1 MWFGLS
7 LFMAVVLFAALGW
20 STYAVMQR
28 GGPELE
34 RCFRA
39 ARGLMIAGVFFCLIF
54 AVNYILASTGL
65 KRVILAEPVV
75 ARKHPDPLVTW
86 FFSGSELMV
95 YQLWAALIVASSFIC
110 VGVFLKQIK
119 LYAAALRQR
128 LWATDPVGFSLAT
141 AKFAFTA
148 VAAAACLWL
157 DTALL
162 IFRSATL
169 MWMAKY
175 CTTPA
180 SLPDPSVMIT
190 QNGGTM
196 GAFLLVA
203 FRVFYPVTIL
213 MADVLLASNMAFY
226 VESLRHYAAAKA
238 RAEQLLNAPAA
249 PQVLPGL
256 PVVPGP
262 VAAPPAPAGV
272 AGAGPGGA
280 APWVQPIPFNPGPRV
295 GGNGGRPAGGLG
307 G

>member
-7 LFMAVVLFAALGW
+7 LFVVVVLFAALGW

-39 ARGLMIAGVFFCLIF
+39 ARGLMIAGVFFFFIF

-65 KRVILAEPVV
+65 KRVILSEPVV
-75 ARKHPDPLVTW
+75 APKHPDPLVGW
-86 FFSGSELMV
+86 FFSGSVLKV
-95 YQLWAALIVASSFIC
+95 YQLWAFLIVMSSFVC
-110 VGVFLKQIK
+110 SGVFLKQIK

-128 LWATDPVGFSLAT
+128 LWSTDQVGFSLAT

-162 IFRSATL
+162 VFRSATL
-169 MWMAKY
+169 MWMEKY

-180 SLPDPSVMIT
+180 SLPDPSVIVQ
-190 QNGGTM
+190 QNAGTM

-213 MADVLLASNMAFY
+213 MADVLLASNMAYY
-226 VESLRHYAAAKA
+226 VESVRHYVAAKA
-238 RAEQLLNAPAA
+238 RAAQLLNAPPA
-249 PQVLPGL
+249 PQALPGL

-262 VAAPPAPAGV
+262 VAAPLVPAGV

-280 APWVQPIPFNPGPRV
+280 APWVQPIPFNPGPLA
-295 GGNGGRPAGGLG
+295 GGNGGRPAGI
-307 G
+307 